1 MRVVGVLI
9 LLCATIHTSVYAQDT
24 LRLKKYFGNL
34 KAIEVTVKG
43 AKYDFL
49 FDTGGGETFISPELA
64 SRLNK
69 ALYGQVTGIRMSG
82 ETLHYQK
89 ADSVSLLVNSTNLF
103 HKSVGVWDIMTLL
116 PKDFPRLQGVLS
128 LKSFKD
134 LRVTINLSQNYLL
147 VETPSTFKKR
157 IKQMHLL
164 ESRFANGLDGHEL
177 TIFLALLNQSHQYW
191 FLFDSGNLND
201 VLLSHST
208 ASEWGLQADTVK
220 SSRTFPEVEMRL
232 GLLMARGK
240 ASSTKLI
247 YDGALNFLLLSQ
259 FVFTIDFPAQ
269 RVWIDHLTARNPK

>member
-1 MRVVGVLI
+1 MRVAGVLI
-9 LLCATIHTSVYAQDT
+9 LLCATIHTSVPAQDT

-43 AKYDFL
+43 EKYDFL
-49 FDTGGGETFISPELA
+49 FDTGGGETFVSPVLA
-64 SRLNK
+64 ERLNK
-69 ALYGQVTGIRMSG
+69 VMYGHVTAFRMSG
-82 ETLHYQK
+82 ETINYQK
-89 ADSVSLLVNSTNLF
+89 ADSVSLLVNSFKLF
-103 HKSVGVWDIMTLL
+103 HKEVGVWDIMTLL
-116 PKDFPRLQGVLS
+116 PKGFPPIQGVLS
-128 LKSFKD
+128 LKSFKG

-147 VETPSTFKKR
+147 IETPSTFKKR

-164 ESRFANGLDGHEL
+164 ESRFANGLNGHDL

-201 VLLSHST
+201 VLLSHNT

-220 SSRTFPEVEMRL
+220 SSHTFPEVNIRL
-232 GLLMARGK
+232 GSLIAQGK

-247 YDGALNFLLLSQ
+247 YDGALNFSLLSQ
-259 FVFTIDFPAQ
+259 FVFTIDFPAE